1 MVVLKLRSGNPF
13 TVIESA
19 GGSAYGLSSPNLRT
33 PLLIQP
39 SLRYSR

>member
-19 GGSAYGLSSPNLRT
+19 GGSAYELSSPNLGAPR
-33 PLLIQP
+33 LIQP
-39 SLRYSR
+39 